1 MQLKSLLLPALA
13 SAAYA
18 ESTVTS
24 MFIYGSGEQPLAAS
38 IVGNDASATTYSI
51 NCPPGTESDECGMG
65 PGITVVAGDKATT
78 YMMDDGDRFHL
89 TANCTVSNS
98 RAVCTHSMGG
108 PDANFPGVETTTTKV
123 NYMPVTVTAGS
134 VTSAGHMTT
143 LTGTVGA
150 SSTSSSSDSSAEETG
165 SGSASASEGSSSGA
179 AASKT
184 GDSDEPTETGAA
196 SRVMAMSALGLVGVA
211 VMGSLL

>member
-1 MQLKSLLLPALA
+1 
-13 SAAYA
+13 
-18 ESTVTS
+18 
-24 MFIYGSGEQPLAAS
+24 
-38 IVGNDASATTYSI
+38 
-51 NCPPGTESDECGMG
+51 MG

-78 YMMDDGDRFHL
+78 YMMDDGDRLYVLSFPSFLLYSFVLICGFMYSHL

-134 VTSAGHMTT
+134 VTNAGHMTT

-150 SSTSSSSDSSAEETG
+150 SSTSTSSDSSAEETG